1 MLRIKNKTL
10 FLFEKSNGKLILYY
24 IIYIEEC
31 AIFLVMKK
39 HIFFILFVLFSFSA
53 FAHKAQK
60 QTEKLMPE
68 ALTQKW
74 LEWEAA
80 GEDDAQSRLED
91 LAVEIKKAQ
100 PSDTVIYYFPEAKV
114 IYENLLS
121 GVISGDKQKIAENVC
136 RWEVLQK
143 NLVSFQLEQVYYSY
157 RILILVIILVLGMS
171 LVFLILYLV
180 TYRRRKENLIYTAQ
194 VIKTQEA
201 ERERISNELHD
212 TVCQDL
218 RVLQFQLKDEES
230 VNLCKKIAGDVRNS
244 CYALT
249 PTDLNEGLFEALFS
263 LCEVLKKQSG
273 LEIILCIQDEVK
285 NNQDFKSFP
294 KEKNLNIY
302 RIVQEILSN
311 AIKHSGAEKIS
322 LLVRTF
328 NEKNFKIIIS
338 DGGKGFDLKS
348 ALKTKNH
355 FGLKN
360 IQTRV
365 KSLGGQ
371 VNFFTEE
378 GEGTQVSVTV
388 PY

>member
-1 MLRIKNKTL
+1 
-10 FLFEKSNGKLILYY
+10 
-24 IIYIEEC
+24 
-31 AIFLVMKK
+31 MKK

-60 QTEKLMPE
+60 QTEKLIPE

-80 GEDDAQSRLED
+80 GEEDAQSRLEE
-91 LAVEIKKAQ
+91 LAIEIKKAQ

-121 GVISGDKQKIAENVC
+121 GIISGDKQKIAENVS

-157 RILILVIILVLGMS
+157 RILILVIILALGMS

-194 VIKTQEA
+194 VIKTQEV

-249 PTDLNEGLFEALFS
+249 PTDLNEGLFEALGS
-263 LCEVLKKQSG
+263 LCEVFKKQSG

-294 KEKNLNIY
+294 KEKKLNIY

-311 AIKHSGAEKIS
+311 SIKHSGAETIS

-328 NEKNFKIIIS
+328 DEKNFKIIIS

-360 IQTRV
+360 IQTRA

>member
-1 MLRIKNKTL
+1 
-10 FLFEKSNGKLILYY
+10 
-24 IIYIEEC
+24 
-31 AIFLVMKK
+31 MKK

-80 GEDDAQSRLED
+80 GEDDAQNRLEE
-91 LAVEIKKAQ
+91 LAIEIKKAQ
-100 PSDTVIYYFPEAKV
+100 LSDTVIYYFPEAKV

-121 GVISGDKQKIAENVC
+121 GVISGDKQKIAENVGL
-136 RWEVLQK
+136 WEVLQK

-157 RILILVIILVLGMS
+157 RILILVIILALGMS

-263 LCEVLKKQSG
+263 LCEVFKKQSG

-328 NEKNFKIIIS
+328 DEKNFKIIIS

>member
-1 MLRIKNKTL
+1 
-10 FLFEKSNGKLILYY
+10 
-24 IIYIEEC
+24 
-31 AIFLVMKK
+31 MKK
-39 HIFFILFVLFSFSA
+39 IFAFLISGFLCFSGFC
-53 FAHKAQK
+53 HKAQK
-60 QTEKLMPE
+60 QTEKLMYE
-68 ALTQKW
+68 AITQKW

-80 GEDDAQSRLED
+80 SEEDAQSRLEE
-91 LAVEIKKAQ
+91 LAIEIKKAQ

-114 IYENLLS
+114 IHDNLVN
-121 GVISGDKQKIAENVC
+121 GIRKGDRQKIAENVG
-136 RWEVLQK
+136 RWEILQK
-143 NLVSFQLEQVYYSY
+143 NLVSFQLEQLYYSY
-157 RILILVIILVLGMS
+157 RILILVIILTLGMS

-218 RVLQFQLKDEES
+218 RVLQFRLKDEES
-230 VNLCKKIAGDVRNS
+230 VNLCKKIAGDVRSS

-249 PTDLNEGLFEALFS
+249 PTDLNEGLFEALVS
-263 LCEVLKKQSG
+263 LCGVLKKQSG

-285 NNQDFKSFP
+285 NNQDFKSFS

-311 AIKHSGAEKIS
+311 SIKHSGAETIS

-328 NEKNFKIIIS
+328 DEKNFKIIIS

-365 KSLGGQ
+365 KTLGGQ

>member
-1 MLRIKNKTL
+1 
-10 FLFEKSNGKLILYY
+10 
-24 IIYIEEC
+24 
-31 AIFLVMKK
+31 MKK
-39 HIFFILFVLFSFSA
+39 IFAFLIFGFLCFSGFC
-53 FAHKAQK
+53 HKAQK
-60 QTEKLMPE
+60 QTEKLIPE

-80 GEDDAQSRLED
+80 GEEDAQSRLEE
-91 LAVEIKKAQ
+91 LAIEIKKAQ
-100 PSDTVIYYFPEAKV
+100 PSDTIIYYFPEAKV
-114 IYENLLS
+114 IHDNLVS
-121 GVISGDKQKIAENVC
+121 GIIKGDKQKIAENVG
-136 RWEVLQK
+136 RWEILQK
-143 NLVSFQLEQVYYSY
+143 NLVSFQLEQLYYSY
-157 RILILVIILVLGMS
+157 RILILVIILTLGMS

-230 VNLCKKIAGDVRNS
+230 VELCKKIAGDVRNS

-249 PTDLNEGLFEALFS
+249 PTDLNEGLFEALVS

-285 NNQDFKSFP
+285 NNQDFKNFP

-311 AIKHSGAEKIS
+311 AIKHSCAEKIS

-328 NEKNFKIIIS
+328 DEKNFKIIIS